1 MDFIN
6 FLKQKVSAVATPKK
20 STIICSDCE
29 TSLINFRSMEA
40 GMGPIC
46 LSRTRFIETVPQ
58 EKLSVFEGKKKL
70 LIHSH
75 EFKTGLLREKDGKEL
90 KYVTLLKKEDDTAV
104 YIDRSKYNELYNSGK
119 SVTDSIMLSLEETKF
134 DEAST
139 ISSIS
144 EPKTGELNEQFNQFV
159 ERYKEELK
167 TREKDFSEFGFLSIS
182 SKSLMTE
189 DQKALRKEFVKNY
202 KTKNIDE
209 DFKQKWSSGH
219 YSIATLL
226 SRLESSKIDG
236 AKDLAKSIKK
246 KHPDVKPQDYGL
258 TDDEL
263 ILGFQQATLPLEKKI
278 FSAILKG
285 ENRLKEIGQKYSNLT
300 DSSSPENYY
309 EFHALTT

>member
-1 MDFIN
+1 
-6 FLKQKVSAVATPKK
+6 
-20 STIICSDCE
+20 
-29 TSLINFRSMEA
+29 
-40 GMGPIC
+40 
-46 LSRTRFIETVPQ
+46 
-58 EKLSVFEGKKKL
+58 
-70 LIHSH
+70 
-75 EFKTGLLREKDGKEL
+75 
-90 KYVTLLKKEDDTAV
+90 
-104 YIDRSKYNELYNSGK
+104 
-119 SVTDSIMLSLEETKF
+119 MLSLEETKF

-263 ILGFQQATLPLEKKI
+263 ILGFHQATLPLEKKI

>member
-1 MDFIN
+1 
-6 FLKQKVSAVATPKK
+6 
-20 STIICSDCE
+20 
-29 TSLINFRSMEA
+29 MEA